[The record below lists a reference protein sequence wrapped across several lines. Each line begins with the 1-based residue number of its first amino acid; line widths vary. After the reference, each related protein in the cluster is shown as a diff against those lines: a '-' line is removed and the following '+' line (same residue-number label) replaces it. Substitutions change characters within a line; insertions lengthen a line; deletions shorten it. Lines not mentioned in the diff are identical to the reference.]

1 MTNLNKSL
9 ARAHLGLNAASPS
22 LPHTL
27 HLPCPLARCLY
38 LAPSHAASF
47 SLHRTLPVPRL
58 LARCLTLAPSHAAS
72 PSLPRKLPLPLAAE
86 SCTLARTLPLPRS
99 LARCLSLA
107 PSYAASPSLPRT
119 LPLSLALSHAAS
131 PSLPYTLPLPRSL
144 ARCLS
149 DSTMTALHLSYR
161 PTIFQFIRSCI
172 THLDEMA
179 WQVPPDVV
187 PKGVGGP
194 SRSRMQRHSKCASTA
209 GLIPLALTP
218 LFTFLYQLLHTKG
231 QPRGQLTLIGDPS
244 TGLRFRWKVPH
255 GTLRR

>member
-1 MTNLNKSL
+1 MYTSNRQL
-9 ARAHLGLNAASPS
+9 
-22 LPHTL
+22 
-27 HLPCPLARCLY
+27 
-38 LAPSHAASF
+38 
-47 SLHRTLPVPRL
+47 RL
-58 LARCLTLAPSHAAS
+58 LL
-72 PSLPRKLPLPLAAE
+72 
-86 SCTLARTLPLPRS
+86 CTK
-99 LARCLSLA
+99 
-107 PSYAASPSLPRT
+107 
-119 LPLSLALSHAAS
+119 
-131 PSLPYTLPLPRSL
+131 
-144 ARCLS
+144 LS

-218 LFTFLYQLLHTKG
+218 LCTFLYQLLHTKG

-255 GTLRR
+255 GTLRPCMTAQIWRPSQAGHYNNGAWVCAVFTRSAPRDAIATRGYWGRCRCGSCT